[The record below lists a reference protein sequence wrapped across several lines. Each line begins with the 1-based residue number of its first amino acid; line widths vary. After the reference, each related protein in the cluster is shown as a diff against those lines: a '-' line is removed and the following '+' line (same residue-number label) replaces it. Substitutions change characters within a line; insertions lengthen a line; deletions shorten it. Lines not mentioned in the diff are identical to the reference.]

1 VAFFRQAAS
10 TGDGGEE
17 IKKEDDQSSSCDE
30 ASSPSEE
37 GVDVAASAT
46 IRIDDGGSDLTDRFK
61 YKVNALMGVFD
72 PPADQDNERASGH
85 ILNAMLSFPTRYTF
99 HVVGRGDTSAFS
111 ESVRSTVQSVTG
123 DTQVVMQVTPRGT
136 RFTKIMIEANVY
148 NSNMI
153 TNVYEQLGALEQTV
167 MRF

>member
-1 VAFFRQAAS
+1 M
-10 TGDGGEE
+10 GN
-17 IKKEDDQSSSCDE
+17 EDDQPSDRDE
-30 ASSPSEE
+30 KGLPSDE
-37 GVDVAASAT
+37 GNDAAASAT
-46 IRIDDGGSDLTDRFK
+46 IRIGNGGSDLTDRFK

-99 HVVGRGDTSAFS
+99 HVVGRGDAAAFT
-111 ESVRSTVQSVTG
+111 ESVRDAVQSVTG
-123 DTQVVMQVTPRGT
+123 DDQVVMQVTPRGAK
-136 RFTKIMIEANVY
+136 FTKIAIEASVY

-153 TNVYEQLGALEQTV
+153 TNVYEQLGALGQTV